1 MSLTRRVVLKSIVVC
16 AAVFAG
22 TLAVYTVGLPAVGV
36 LAGAVALWYSPRAF
50 HRMQQMTS
58 RDVATDVDSRWNDN
72 ELRKRI
78 AALQARAKQSH
89 VA

>member
-36 LAGAVALWYSPRAF
+36 LAGAVALWYRQLDDIVGQDVIAWPEHGHQPVLQHQ
-50 HRMQQMTS
+50 HRICRLQQ
-58 RDVATDVDSRWNDN
+58 
-72 ELRKRI
+72 
-78 AALQARAKQSH
+78 
-89 VA
+89 